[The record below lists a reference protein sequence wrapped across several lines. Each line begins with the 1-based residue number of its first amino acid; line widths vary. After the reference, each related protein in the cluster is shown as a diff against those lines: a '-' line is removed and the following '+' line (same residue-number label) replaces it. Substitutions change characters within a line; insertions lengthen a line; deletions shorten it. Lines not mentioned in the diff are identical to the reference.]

1 MTTDIWRAVPGTRW
15 QQRAPESLWDE
26 SAGLNVDG
34 NPDPTSTD
42 RRWLWRP
49 ENTLAVNARAGTA
62 LEALQRDLT
71 EYLRETCVHHWD
83 DEGGYYYIEPTRPDE
98 PKIRQCR
105 WCAHVEDVAVT
116 A

>member
-15 QQRAPESLWDE
+15 QQRAPESLWDG
-26 SAGLNVDG
+26 SAGLDADG

-42 RRWLWRP
+42 RRWLWL
-49 ENTLAVNARAGTA
+49 EKTLAVNAPTGSH
-62 LEALQRDLT
+62 LEALQRDLV
-71 EYLRETCVHHWD
+71 EYLRETCDHHWD
-83 DEGGYYYIEPTRPDE
+83 DPDGYHYIEPDDPAT
-98 PKIRQCR
+98 PKIRQCK